1 MSMNT
6 KNTFWDDFAAEF
18 ATFAKPNSELNY
30 RLYYNPQTLQGK
42 IITLDELEGVWVDF
56 PKENV
61 GTSSAMDWYI
71 KDGKLE
77 KISRNGIEKKIM
89 KKGGSM
95 YFTLMDDCQF
105 IVSEDHPNAQGWH
118 YG

>member
-18 ATFAKPNSELNY
+18 ATLAKPNSELNY

-77 KISRNGIEKKIM
+77 KGDSIIVVHGQNYYKEGSTNAAALLKI
-89 KKGGSM
+89 
-95 YFTLMDDCQF
+95 
-105 IVSEDHPNAQGWH
+105 
-118 YG
+118 